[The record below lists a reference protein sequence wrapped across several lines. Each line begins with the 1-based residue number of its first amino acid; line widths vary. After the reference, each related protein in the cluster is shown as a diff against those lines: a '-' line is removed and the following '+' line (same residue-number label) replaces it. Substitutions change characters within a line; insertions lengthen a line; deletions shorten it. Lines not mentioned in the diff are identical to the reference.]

1 MSLLLVACLL
11 LVALLLLAVIYS
23 QYRSKALRTR
33 QISLVA
39 HNLARII
46 DADSKE
52 RLLLFTDDEPL
63 KTLLVEANR
72 LLDRNQKLQAHFA
85 ATELATRKMISNIS
99 HDLRTPLTVILGYLE
114 TIQLDPAID
123 PAERARLLTKVQAK
137 AGEVLTLMNKFFDLA
152 RLESEDASIPLTT
165 VLLNEACSR
174 NMLQFYE
181 SLTAKGFEVTIRIP
195 EQPIYALGN
204 EDALDRILNNLISNA
219 IRHGGDG
226 KVVGLTLE
234 REDEYAR
241 IDVWDEGKGIGEQH
255 KDRVFERMYTLDDA
269 RNHAFQ
275 GSGLGLT
282 ITKRLVERLG
292 GTIHLYSNPN
302 IKTIFS
308 IRFKTAELKK
318 LVRNG

>member
-1 MSLLLVACLL
+1 MIAALLLVVAILL
-11 LVALLLLAVIYS
+11 TIIYFQRRS
-23 QYRSKALRTR
+23 QISRSR
-33 QISLVA
+33 QLSLVA
-39 HNLARII
+39 SNLSRII
-46 DADSKE
+46 GDESKE

-63 KTLLVEANR
+63 KALLAEMNR
-72 LLDRNQKLQAHFA
+72 LLDRNQKLQAHFSK
-85 ATELATRKMISNIS
+85 TESAMRKMISNIS

-123 PAERARLLTKVQAK
+123 PAEKDRLLAKVQAK

-152 RLESEDASIPLTT
+152 RLESEDAPIPIST
-165 VLLNEACSR
+165 VRLNEACSR
-174 NMLQFYE
+174 NILQFYDA
-181 SLTAKGFEVTIRIP
+181 LTARGFEVIIRIP
-195 EQPIYALGN
+195 EHPIYVHGN

-226 KVVGLTLE
+226 KVIGLTLE
-234 REDEYAR
+234 REDEHAR

-255 KDRVFERMYTLDDA
+255 GDRVFERMYTLDDA
-269 RNHAFQ
+269 RNRAFQ

-282 ITKRLVERLG
+282 ITKRLVEHLG

-302 IKTIFS
+302 IKTIFT
-308 IRFKTAELKK
+308 IRFKTTDLKK

>member
-1 MSLLLVACLL
+1 MNLTIAALLLVVAILL
-11 LVALLLLAVIYS
+11 TVIYS
-23 QYRSKALRTR
+23 QRRSQASRSR

-39 HNLARII
+39 NNLARII
-46 DADSKE
+46 ADESKE

-63 KTLLVEANR
+63 KALLAEANR
-72 LLDRNQKLQAHFA
+72 LLDRNQKLQAHFTA
-85 ATELATRKMISNIS
+85 AESAMRKMISNIS

-114 TIQLDPAID
+114 TMQLDPDID
-123 PAERARLLTKVQAK
+123 PADKDRLLAKVQAK

-152 RLESEDASIPLTT
+152 RLESEDAPIPVTT
-165 VLLNEACSR
+165 VQLNEACSR
-174 NMLQFYE
+174 NILQFYE
-181 SLTAKGFEVTIRIP
+181 SLTARGFEVIIRIP

-204 EDALDRILNNLISNA
+204 EDALDRIMNNLISNA

-226 KVVGLTLE
+226 KVIGLTLE

-241 IDVWDEGKGIGEQH
+241 IDVWDEGRGIGEQH
-255 KDRVFERMYTLDDA
+255 RDRVFERMYTMDDA
-269 RNHAFQ
+269 RNRAFQ

-302 IKTIFS
+302 IKTIFT
-308 IRFKTAELKK
+308 IRFKTVELKK